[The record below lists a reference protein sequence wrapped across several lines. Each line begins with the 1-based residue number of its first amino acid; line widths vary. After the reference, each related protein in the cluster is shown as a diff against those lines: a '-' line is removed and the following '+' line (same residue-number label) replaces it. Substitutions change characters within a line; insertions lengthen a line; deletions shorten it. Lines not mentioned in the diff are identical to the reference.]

1 MLRLSDLS
9 AFAGGVEVPSEKGGG
24 AAPEKEGDTS
34 VHATDTEVKS
44 TEAVSTDTEVKSTD
58 TAATVSTSTETGST
72 DTDSVAPTESFASCF
87 SRDPNAWRHV
97 YDSASPETE
106 SLPPPWN
113 SSLTPFQKM
122 LVLRC
127 IRPDKL
133 TRAVQIYVEKSMGRE
148 FIEPPA
154 FDLETSFGD
163 SSCVTPLVFV
173 LSPGSDPMNVLLKYA
188 TTRGIG
194 MDSLSL
200 GQGQGAKAEQLI
212 ESASRDG
219 KWVVLQNCHL
229 AVSWMTTLERICEA
243 FVTDATPPHE
253 NFRLWLTSY
262 PSIAF
267 PGTATRVFQI
277 QAPAVYRLSA
287 RKCVTRMALQD

>member
-1 MLRLSDLS
+1 
-9 AFAGGVEVPSEKGGG
+9 
-24 AAPEKEGDTS
+24 
-34 VHATDTEVKS
+34 
-44 TEAVSTDTEVKSTD
+44 
-58 TAATVSTSTETGST
+58 
-72 DTDSVAPTESFASCF
+72 
-87 SRDPNAWRHV
+87 
-97 YDSASPETE
+97 
-106 SLPPPWN
+106 
-113 SSLTPFQKM
+113 
-122 LVLRC
+122 
-127 IRPDKL
+127 
-133 TRAVQIYVEKSMGRE
+133 
-148 FIEPPA
+148 
-154 FDLETSFGD
+154 
-163 SSCVTPLVFV
+163 
-173 LSPGSDPMNVLLKYA
+173 
-188 TTRGIG
+188 